1 MSKHCNSLRDI
12 KKDIEFLIGDF
23 VEDCLLFAMLHPEKD
38 VAKVESL
45 INEASDLAD
54 SLFDKVNHPAADV
67 KPRAYYNRVGAD
79 LLNGLD
85 ALCEKLSALAK

>member
-1 MSKHCNSLRDI
+1 MNLRDI

-38 VAKVESL
+38 LNQVEGL

-54 SLFDKVNHPAADV
+54 ALIDKVNHPSKDV
-67 KPRAYYNRVGAD
+67 KPRAYYNRIGAE
-79 LLNGLD
+79 LLTGLD
-85 ALCEKLSALAK
+85 GLCDKLSALAK

>member
-1 MSKHCNSLRDI
+1 MNLRDI

-23 VEDCLLFAMLHPEKD
+23 VEDCLMFAMLHPDKD
-38 VAKVESL
+38 LSDVENL

-54 SLFDKVNHPAADV
+54 EMFYKVNHPAADV
-67 KPRAYYNRVGAD
+67 KLRAYYNRVGAE
-79 LLNGLD
+79 LLTRLD

>member
-1 MSKHCNSLRDI
+1 MNLRDI

-38 VAKVESL
+38 INQVEGL

-54 SLFDKVNHPAADV
+54 ALFDKVNHPAPDV
-67 KPRAYYNRVGAD
+67 KPRTYYNRVGAE
-79 LLNGLD
+79 LLTGLD
-85 ALCEKLSALAK
+85 GLYERLSALAK

>member
-1 MSKHCNSLRDI
+1 MNLRDI

-38 VAKVESL
+38 LAKVEGL

-54 SLFDKVNHPAADV
+54 TLIDKVNHPANDV
-67 KPRAYYNRVGAD
+67 KKRAYYNRIGAE

-85 ALCEKLSALAK
+85 GLCDRLSALAK

>member
-1 MSKHCNSLRDI
+1 MNLRDI

-38 VAKVESL
+38 LGQVESL

-54 SLFDKVNHPAADV
+54 NLIDKVNHPSKDV
-67 KPRAYYNRVGAD
+67 KPRAYYNRIGAE
-79 LLNGLD
+79 LLTGLD
-85 ALCEKLSALAK
+85 GLCDKLSALAK

>member
-1 MSKHCNSLRDI
+1 MNLRDI

-38 VAKVESL
+38 LNKVEDL

-54 SLFDKVNHPAADV
+54 TLIDKVNHAPQDV
-67 KPRAYYNRVGAD
+67 KKRTYYNRIGAE
-79 LLNGLD
+79 LLTSLD
-85 ALCEKLSALAK
+85 GLCEKLSALAK

>member
-1 MSKHCNSLRDI
+1 MNLRDI

-38 VAKVESL
+38 ITAVEGL

-54 SLFDKVNHPAADV
+54 SLFDKVNHPAPDV
-67 KPRAYYNRVGAD
+67 KARTYYNRVGAE
-79 LLNGLD
+79 LLTGLD
-85 ALCEKLSALAK
+85 GLYERLSALAK